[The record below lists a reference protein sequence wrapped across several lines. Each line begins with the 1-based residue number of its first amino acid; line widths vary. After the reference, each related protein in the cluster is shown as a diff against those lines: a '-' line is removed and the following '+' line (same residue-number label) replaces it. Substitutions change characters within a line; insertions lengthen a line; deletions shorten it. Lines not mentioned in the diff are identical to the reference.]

1 MLWRNRLQYGLYPL
15 AREQRTAQ
23 RNFLFGKVGCDFFQF
38 PLKQHGIR
46 FRIND
51 DQQ

>member
-1 MLWRNRLQYGLYPL
+1 MQRRMGVSPL

-23 RNFLFGKVGCDFFQF
+23 RNFLLGKVGCDFSQF

-46 FRIND
+46 FKIND
-51 DQQ
+51 DEQ

>member
-1 MLWRNRLQYGLYPL
+1 MLRRMGVSPL
-15 AREQRTAQ
+15 AREQRTAR
-23 RNFLFGKVGCDFFQF
+23 RNFLLGKVGCDFSQF

-46 FRIND
+46 FKIND